1 MILLIS
7 GATHTGKTVLAQRL
21 LEKYNCPYLSIDHLK
36 MGLIRSENTTLTPN
50 SPADELTEYLWKI
63 VKEIIKTAIE
73 NNQNLIVEG
82 CYIPFDYKQYFE
94 EDYLQSI
101 KFVCLIMSKGYIS
114 EHFSDIKSYANIVE
128 KRLYDDCEMENLIHE
143 NECNLRACINNKLNY
158 VYIDDIYSVDYE
170 F

>member
-36 MGLIRSENTTLTPN
+36 MGLIRSENTALTPN

-82 CYIPFDYKQYFE
+82 CYMPFDYEKYFD
-94 EDYLQSI
+94 EDYLRNI

-143 NECNLRACINNKLNY
+143 NERNFHACINNKLNY